1 MFVKK
6 NKELILSMLLF
17 AVVFALSCYIAFF
30 DIPFLKGD
38 GAVPIYSSTNRDIK
52 IIDYSSNQVQTVYLN
67 IKNSPHKNN
76 FNELSLHKTENS
88 ANPVIVKNFSGEVLP
103 TNPVE
108 TKLFYN
114 KLFDIRGKSVI
125 DGSDGDYNTIISAEY
140 VFLDGESKSIEI
152 LVHAET
158 KDYILKTLWNG
169 ICYEVDKEQAEKFI
183 EIDSVVKSPKDV
195 FYTGKNEVMS
205 LNIFSNSFDYPIEIT
220 KSARDDLYN
229 GDMGDNPFVLH
240 KKDVELLVGKYFKG
254 MTKVASMSV
263 NQKLLEEYGFNSPE
277 AILDVKTDTENTSIY
292 FARPQGAV
300 NYYVMVDK
308 VPIIYETTLGRLPN
322 ETDINNYSYYFES
335 DEDLLSVIY
344 KSKNIQYIF
353 DITEEDGRKIYKYNS
368 REVPSQ
374 IFFDLYDKFAYIDV
388 LQYVSIEENYQLKDM
403 KLAFKITMQ
412 DKNKKEIF
420 ANFYTLDDKTALMY
434 VGENDGFIVKNE
446 FVNEILEQIEGLNN

>member
-335 DEDLLSVIY
+335 DEDL
-344 KSKNIQYIF
+344 
-353 DITEEDGRKIYKYNS
+353 
-368 REVPSQ
+368 
-374 IFFDLYDKFAYIDV
+374 
-388 LQYVSIEENYQLKDM
+388 
-403 KLAFKITMQ
+403 
-412 DKNKKEIF
+412 
-420 ANFYTLDDKTALMY
+420 
-434 VGENDGFIVKNE
+434 
-446 FVNEILEQIEGLNN
+446 